1 MNLSL
6 SIAESIGFDIEHYCM
21 LTNQRFASL
30 VENFPSLVVSKET
43 SEYIDLTLRCLMI
56 TKSRNLFLSFLLF
69 TLHKISFS
77 INSDII
83 YKITSKLRE

>member
-30 VENFPSLVVSKET
+30 VENFLSLVVSKDT
-43 SEYIDLTLRCLMI
+43 SEYID
-56 TKSRNLFLSFLLF
+56 
-69 TLHKISFS
+69 
-77 INSDII
+77 
-83 YKITSKLRE
+83 